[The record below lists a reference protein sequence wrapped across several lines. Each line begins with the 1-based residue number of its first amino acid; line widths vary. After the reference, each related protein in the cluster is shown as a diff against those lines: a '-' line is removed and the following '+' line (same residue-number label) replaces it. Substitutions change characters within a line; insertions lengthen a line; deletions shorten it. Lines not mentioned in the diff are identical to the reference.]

1 MSGNTTYGIH
11 RITEA
16 NLSGKGS
23 NYTEVNGTS
32 LESATSEV
40 GGFFIQNLAGSY
52 EIAGMLLLGAVG
64 YGFWTQNVSTDV
76 QATVLVPLVIVL
88 ASGGFL
94 PGGQGLLFGMLVG
107 ISTISIFGVFKFIA
121 R

>member
-1 MSGNTTYGIH
+1 MSNTTTYGIH
-11 RITEA
+11 RIQEA
-16 NLSGKGS
+16 NLSGKGG
-23 NYTEVNGTS
+23 NYSEFNGTT

-40 GGFFIQNLAGSY
+40 GGFFLQNLAGSY

-94 PGGQGLLFGMLVG
+94 PGGEGLLFAMLVG
-107 ISTISIFGVFKFIA
+107 AAAVIVFGSFRFIS
-121 R
+121 